1 PNAGGRNYRR
11 GVTGLRRDAEF
22 DAEFDVDGCI
32 TEIAARMN
40 ERLPEL
46 ASDVVLYIDAA
57 IPEMRGDALT
67 SELLRASAEGNINTV
82 LRALRYPIAV
92 ESVEAPNAALE
103 HARRLAQQDVPV
115 NALVR
120 SYRIGQSRVSE
131 LVFDPVRM
139 TDIPPMARV
148 AVLERFTA

>member
-1 PNAGGRNYRR
+1 
-11 GVTGLRRDAEF
+11 VTDLRR

-40 ERLPEL
+40 ERLTEL
-46 ASDVVLYIDAA
+46 ASDVVLYIDNA

-67 SELLRASAEGNINTV
+67 TELFRASAEGNINTV
-82 LRALRYPIAV
+82 LRALRYDIAV

-103 HARRLAQQDVPV
+103 HARRLAHHDVTV

-120 SYRIGQSRVSE
+120 SYRLGQSRLSE
-131 LVFDPVRM
+131 LVFDTVRM
-139 TDIPPMARV
+139 TDIPPTARV
-148 AVLERFTA
+148 AVLERFTATLF